1 MGGIGKTT
9 LMKNVNNRLGSS
21 SCFDTVIWVTVSNNP
36 DVASMQ
42 KKIGDRLG
50 LDISKAADIG
60 SEPLKVLRNKRFLLI
75 LDDVWK
81 RFELKTLG
89 IPRPTVGNKS
99 KVILTTR
106 YAHVCSDMEADRSIE
121 VKKLPEAEARSLFR
135 KKAGPL
141 VASESIESLAETI
154 LKRCYGLPLSIV
166 TVARAM
172 ANKKEVAEWE
182 DAIAEMN
189 LSAPN
194 LRGMVE
200 DVFIPLKFREG
211 LLDRQGTR
219 DRPATLH
226 AARNKACTL
235 ARSLKAAGMLEDGD
249 DGKTWKLHDVL
260 RDLALWITSTKS
272 VEGLMF
278 IVKAPEAAE
287 WQEAERIS
295 LRDKNV
301 EELPELSE
309 CTKLRTL
316 LLRLNLRVLCLAH
329 CEGLEEELP
338 PEIGELGKLQRLTV
352 FGCPR
357 LAVLFTCGMV
367 QHLKNLT
374 SMHISEACI
383 FQKALIE
390 DEEVGEN
397 VLPNLTSL
405 ELEFLPNLFSS
416 PVEWC
421 NTLKISL
428 VCIFQKAL
436 IEDEEVG
443 ENVLPNLTSLELEF
457 LPNLV
462 SLCGDHDLNLQSLE
476 RLTVFG
482 CPRLAVLFT
491 CGMKPL
497 IEDEEVGENVLPN
510 LTSLELE
517 FLPNLV
523 SLCGDHDLNLQSL
536 ERLTVFG
543 CPRLAVLFTYGM
555 NVLPNL
561 TSLELEFLPNLVS
574 LCGDHDLNL
583 QLLERLTVFGCPRL
597 AVLFT
602 CGLVQLL
609 KNLTKFLP
617 NLVSLCGDHDLSLQS
632 LERLTVF
639 GCPRLAVLFTCGMVQ
654 HLKNLTSMH
663 ISDCVG
669 MNALIEDE
677 EVGENVLPN
686 LTSLELEILP
696 NLVSLCGDHD
706 LNLQSLK
713 RLTVFKCQRLAVL
726 FTSGM
731 AQHLKILTD
740 ILYSVEAPNN
750 QNVCTFKE
758 CREIWFQYWKSL

>member
-1 MGGIGKTT
+1 MDCISPVVDVVTKYLCDPFFRQIGYLVNVKENVKKLAKEMGTGTKGDVQRSLDTARREGKSSTHAVEVWLRQVQEIEANAVAIQAEYEKGKTCLRGLGPNCWWYYRLGKRAAKLMVEVEDKYKENFDGVATTPPPEVVEELETTPIDDQQTATDMIQKVLDCINDEETRIIGVYGMGGIGKTT

-189 LSAPN
+189 LSAAN

-200 DVFIPLKFREG
+200 DVFIPLKFSYDKLDNDLKTLFLYCSLFPDDFLIGEG
-211 LLDRQGTR
+211 LVDRQGTR

-316 LLRLNLRVLCLAH
+316 LLCCNKSLKAIPQLRFFECMHSLRELDLSETGIKSLPHSLSNLVNLRVLCLAH

-338 PEIGELGKLQRLTV
+338 PEIGELGKLQ
-352 FGCPR
+352 
-357 LAVLFTCGMV
+357 VLDLEG
-367 QHLKNLT
+367 
-374 SMHISEACI
+374 
-383 FQKALIE
+383 AL
-390 DEEVGEN
+390 D
-397 VLPNLTSL
+397 
-405 ELEFLPNLFSS
+405 
-416 PVEWC
+416 
-421 NTLKISL
+421 
-428 VCIFQKAL
+428 
-436 IEDEEVG
+436 
-443 ENVLPNLTSLELEF
+443 
-457 LPNLV
+457 
-462 SLCGDHDLNLQSLE
+462 
-476 RLTVFG
+476 
-482 CPRLAVLFT
+482 
-491 CGMKPL
+491 
-497 IEDEEVGENVLPN
+497 
-510 LTSLELE
+510 
-517 FLPNLV
+517 
-523 SLCGDHDLNLQSL
+523 
-536 ERLTVFG
+536 
-543 CPRLAVLFTYGM
+543 
-555 NVLPNL
+555 
-561 TSLELEFLPNLVS
+561 
-574 LCGDHDLNL
+574 
-583 QLLERLTVFGCPRL
+583 
-597 AVLFT
+597 
-602 CGLVQLL
+602 
-609 KNLTKFLP
+609 
-617 NLVSLCGDHDLSLQS
+617 
-632 LERLTVF
+632 
-639 GCPRLAVLFTCGMVQ
+639 
-654 HLKNLTSMH
+654 
-663 ISDCVG
+663 
-669 MNALIEDE
+669 
-677 EVGENVLPN
+677 
-686 LTSLELEILP
+686 
-696 NLVSLCGDHD
+696 
-706 LNLQSLK
+706 
-713 RLTVFKCQRLAVL
+713 
-726 FTSGM
+726 
-731 AQHLKILTD
+731 
-740 ILYSVEAPNN
+740 
-750 QNVCTFKE
+750 
-758 CREIWFQYWKSL
+758 